1 MLKKLMSISSN
12 PKILCVLE
20 GGYNL
25 DSIANAVTHVV
36 KTLIDKNSV
45 LNDE

>member
-1 MLKKLMSISSN
+1 MSVSN
-12 PKILCVLE
+12 GPKILCVLE

-25 DSIANAVTHVV
+25 DSIANSAMHVV
-36 KTLIDKNSV
+36 KTLLDKNSV